1 MPIDMHAHYVP
12 PKALDRLGNG
22 PSPYG
27 AHLEE
32 AANGTC
38 LCFDYGLRLRPF
50 FHRLLDLDDRWTEM
64 ETQGVDRQILTV
76 WADVFGYGVSGVD
89 SARWHRLLNEC
100 LSETAQAHPDRLS
113 MMASLP
119 LQDEDLAAA
128 ELEYG
133 VKQLGALGGVI
144 GANVD
149 GVNLGE
155 ASLDRFWAT
164 ACDLDVPLFIHPT
177 APSPPTRTR
186 RYDLNVS
193 VEYTYDTTAS
203 VGSLVLSGTMD
214 RFPNLKLIL
223 SHGGGYF
230 PYQAYRF
237 DRLYRNHLD
246 EVPLVPVNLPST
258 YLKRFWYDSIMHGGP
273 PLRYLCDQV
282 GADRVL
288 LGSDYP
294 FPVYDKVPLD
304 NIADTNLSKE
314 DVAMITDGNARQLF
328 KL

>member
-50 FHRLLDLDDRWTEM
+50 FHRLLDLDDRWAEM

-76 WADVFGYGVSGVD
+76 WADVFGYGVTGPE
-89 SARWHRLLNEC
+89 SARWHRLLNDH

-113 MMASLP
+113 MMVSVP
-119 LQDEDLAAA
+119 LQDADMAAA
-128 ELEYG
+128 ELEHG
-133 VKQLGALGGVI
+133 VKQLGALGAVI

-149 GVNLGE
+149 GVNLGDVP
-155 ASLDRFWAT
+155 LDSFWAT
-164 ACDLDVPLFIHPT
+164 ACALDVPLFIHPT
-177 APSPPTRTR
+177 APNPPARTR
-186 RYDLNVS
+186 KYDLNVS
-193 VEYTYDTTAS
+193 VEYTYDTT
-203 VGSLVLSGTMD
+203 VTIGSLILSGTLD
-214 RFPNLKLIL
+214 RHPNLKLIV
-223 SHGGGYF
+223 SHGGGYY
-230 PYQAYRF
+230 PYQAYRL

-246 EVPLVPVNLPST
+246 EVPLVPSAPPSA
-258 YLKRFWYDSIMHGGP
+258 YLRRFWYDSILHGGP
-273 PLRYLCDQV
+273 SLRFLCDQV
-282 GADRVL
+282 GVDRVL

-304 NIADTNLSKE
+304 NIADTNLSNE
-314 DVAMITDGNARQLF
+314 DVAKITDYNARQLF